1 MKLHVASPRCRLL
14 PGDVR
19 DEFEFG
25 VFLGCQS
32 CQLYTGSWELNFAM
46 LCTYETSVS
55 FGMSRQQVEKLLLI
69 IRIST
74 CCDIQR
80 AEYSCLQHANDGGAL
95 HESLASSSS
104 HCPAPALL
112 RSPAST
118 GTGKSSDLGHVN
130 LPTPIFS
137 WDCAHPW
144 LISKSTAASAEGTLL
159 AALGEDPWLAWRL
172 LPRLRVG
179 HSL

>member
-1 MKLHVASPRCRLL
+1 MKLHVASPRCRLF

-74 CCDIQR
+74 CCDTQR

-112 RSPAST
+112 GSPAST
-118 GTGKSSDLGHVN
+118 GTGKSSDLGHEFAYTD
-130 LPTPIFS
+130 LQLGLRSPMADIQEHG
-137 WDCAHPW
+137 CKCRRHLAR
-144 LISKSTAASAEGTLL
+144 SAGGRPVARL
-159 AALGEDPWLAWRL
+159 ATFAQA
-172 LPRLRVG
+172 
-179 HSL
+179 